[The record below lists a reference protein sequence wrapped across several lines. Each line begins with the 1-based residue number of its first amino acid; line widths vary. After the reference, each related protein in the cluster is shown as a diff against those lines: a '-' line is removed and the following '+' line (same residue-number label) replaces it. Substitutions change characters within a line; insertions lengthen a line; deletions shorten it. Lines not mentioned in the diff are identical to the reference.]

1 MNDKPQLT
9 KRELDVL
16 KYKTMGLSREE
27 IAQKLFISVTTI
39 DHHLNGALM
48 ELGCQGNSIKAI
60 YKAYELGLIVP
71 PLHGQLKEA
80 LDGIKKAKEL
90 VARSNEIINYF
101 NQSIEV

>member
-9 KRELDVL
+9 KRELEVL
-16 KYKTMGLSREE
+16 KYKAMGLTREE
-27 IAQKLFISVTTI
+27 IAQKLYIGITTVE
-39 DHHLNGALM
+39 HHWNGVLV

-60 YKAYELGLIVP
+60 YKAYELGLITP

-80 LDGIKKAKEL
+80 LESIKQAKKLATRASEL
-90 VARSNEIINYF
+90 ITNF